1 MEALVL
7 AGLVG
12 IGYLYNNDNK
22 NKTPVTKQVSKD
34 ISFTSGDN
42 IYNSEYSV
50 EAENQLYELAKENFD
65 KSHEEGSNVVNFQ
78 KLEPP
83 LDSSNDIV
91 EDYMLSSAT
100 GAHES
105 VLMIF

>member
-50 EAENQLYELAKENFD
+50 EAVKSIDALFELFSF
-65 KSHEEGSNVVNFQ
+65 KSSISFI
-78 KLEPP
+78 LI
-83 LDSSNDIV
+83 L
-91 EDYMLSSAT
+91 
-100 GAHES
+100 
-105 VLMIF
+105 F